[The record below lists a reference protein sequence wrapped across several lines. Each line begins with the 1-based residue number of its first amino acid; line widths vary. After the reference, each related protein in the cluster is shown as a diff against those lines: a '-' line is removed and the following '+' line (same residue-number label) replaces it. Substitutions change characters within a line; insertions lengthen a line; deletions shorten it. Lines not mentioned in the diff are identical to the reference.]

1 MSVGRTT
8 VLVVDD
14 NASLRDAYAAFLNA
28 LGHQAVTAADGAEA
42 LALLHGG
49 VRPDLILLDLSMPT
63 MDGKEFR
70 AAQQADPQLD
80 RIPVIVL
87 SAEDLAAGDVVQLG
101 CCGVL
106 RKPSPGE
113 TILAALERGRQCAA
127 HRASGA
133 TTPLPP
139 ARWTGRRGRGRCT
152 ASSGHA
158 P

>member
-1 MSVGRTT
+1 MCCGRST

-14 NASLRDAYAAFLNA
+14 NPTLREAYTTFLHA
-28 LGHQAVTAADGAEA
+28 LGHHALTAADGREA
-42 LALLHGG
+42 LALLRAGI
-49 VRPDLILLDLSMPT
+49 VPDLILLDLSMPT
-63 MDGKEFR
+63 MNGKEFR
-70 AAQQADPQLD
+70 AAQQADPWLD

-87 SAEDLAAGDVVQLG
+87 SAEDLAEKEVAQLG

-127 HRASGA
+127 HRATGA

-139 ARWTGRRGRGRCT
+139 AKRTGRCARGRCT